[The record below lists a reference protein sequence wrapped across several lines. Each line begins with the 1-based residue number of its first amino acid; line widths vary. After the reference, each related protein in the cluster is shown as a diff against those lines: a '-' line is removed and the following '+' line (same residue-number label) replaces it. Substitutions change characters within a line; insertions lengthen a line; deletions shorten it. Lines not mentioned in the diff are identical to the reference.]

1 MGKLSDIILPSIE
14 KPLLILCWLALMA
27 FAPAPCSYALED
39 MIDEHIEMQKWTG
52 DLGGMLKR
60 RTVRAL
66 IVCDDIFYF
75 LDHGTQRGITYE
87 YMKQFESFLNRKH
100 KRRALKVNVVFIPT
114 TRDRL
119 LNMLLEGYGDIVAAN
134 MTITRERLK
143 MVDFTDPIADNI
155 NEVLVT
161 GKKAPKVESIEDL
174 SGQTL
179 LVRKTSSYWEHMEH
193 INEIF
198 KKKGM
203 KKIILKPASTYLT
216 DSDMLQMVNAGI
228 LKWAVVDSHKA
239 NLWASILAD
248 ITVRNDIVIHSGG
261 EIAWAIRK
269 DSPELKKLVNQFV
282 KENKQGTLMGNIL
295 INRYFKDN
303 KWIKNPAHRQAV
315 KRFNQA
321 MKFFQKYANEYN
333 FDWLML
339 VALAYQ
345 ESELNNKKRSHR
357 GAVGIMQVLPS
368 TARDPNVNVKNIA
381 TLENNIK
388 AGTKYLHFLYNRYFS
403 DLETDS
409 LNKML
414 FTFAAY
420 NAGPRRVMQLR
431 EDTRRMKLNPDIW
444 FGNVEIAAAK
454 RIGRETVTY
463 VDNIYKYYIAYRLI
477 LDNTGRHEEKSSIGW
492 SIKDL
497 EEAEKA
503 ANDS

>member
-1 MGKLSDIILPSIE
+1 
-14 KPLLILCWLALMA
+14 
-27 FAPAPCSYALED
+27 
-39 MIDEHIEMQKWTG
+39 
-52 DLGGMLKR
+52 
-60 RTVRAL
+60 
-66 IVCDDIFYF
+66 
-75 LDHGTQRGITYE
+75 
-87 YMKQFESFLNRKH
+87 MKQFESFLNRKH
-100 KRRALKVNVVFIPT
+100 KRRALKINVVFIPA

-119 LNMLLEGYGDIVAAN
+119 LNMLQEGYGDIAAAN
-134 MTITRERLK
+134 LTVTQERLQI
-143 MVDFTDPIADNI
+143 VDFCHPIASNI

-161 GKKAPKVESIEDL
+161 GKKAPRVESIEEL

-179 LVRKTSSYWEHMEH
+179 LVRKASSYWEHLER

-228 LKWAVVDSHKA
+228 LEWAVVDSHKA
-239 NLWASILAD
+239 NLWASILSD

-261 EIAWAIRK
+261 EIAWAVRK
-269 DSPELKKLVNQFV
+269 DSPELKKLINQFV
-282 KENKQGTLMGNIL
+282 KKNKQGTLMGNIL
-295 INRYFKDN
+295 INRYFRNN

-345 ESELNNKKRSHR
+345 ESELNNRKRSYR

-368 TARDPNVNVKNIA
+368 TARDPNVNVKNIT

-403 DLETDS
+403 DLETDA

-463 VDNIYKYYIAYRLI
+463 VDNIYKYYIAYSLI
-477 LDNTGRHEEKSSIGW
+477 LENTGRHEEKSSLGW
-492 SIKDL
+492 SIKYL

-503 ANDS
+503 AHDSL